1 MLIKN
6 KDNLKMAYKFL
17 KLTRLLPYWN
27 KYLYFHKDIRGEIF
41 VPDFENPI
49 DIFGETCFTGY
60 ITTQFRKLNL
70 NKAFSGISM
79 YEYFAYFIWVMYPN
93 KRDKL
98 YLPSKSGGY
107 EYDSL
112 VASIKEGRHYIS
124 KYLKIDVE
132 KKTAYF
138 VQDEEIFY

>member
-6 KDNLKMAYKFL
+6 KDNLQMAYKFL

-27 KYLYFHKDIRGEIF
+27 QYLYFHKHRKGEIF

-60 ITTQFRKLNL
+60 LTSLHKELKFK
-70 NKAFSGISM
+70 KAFNALSV

-93 KRDKL
+93 KRNKL
-98 YLPSKSGGY
+98 YLPSVSGYGY
-107 EYDSL
+107 GSL
-112 VASIKEGRHYIS
+112 VASIKEGRHIIS

-138 VQDEEIFY
+138 VKDEEIFY

>member
-1 MLIKN
+1 MVIKN
-6 KDNLKMAYKFL
+6 KDNLQMAYKFL

-27 KYLYFHKDIRGEIF
+27 QYLYFHKYRKGEIF

-60 ITTQFRKLNL
+60 INTQFRKLNL
-70 NKAFSGISM
+70 NKPFGSSSM

-98 YLPSKSGGY
+98 YLPSKSGYGY
-107 EYDSL
+107 GPL
-112 VASIKEGRHYIS
+112 VTSIKEGCHYIS

-138 VQDEEIFY
+138 VRDEEIFY